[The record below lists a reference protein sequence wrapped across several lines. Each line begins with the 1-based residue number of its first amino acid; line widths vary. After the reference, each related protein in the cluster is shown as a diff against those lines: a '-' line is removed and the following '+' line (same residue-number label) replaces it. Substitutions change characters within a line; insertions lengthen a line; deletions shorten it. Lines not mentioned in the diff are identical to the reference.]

1 MHVRK
6 AKPASNDESVMETTD
21 NEEITSDDDSGK
33 E

>member
-6 AKPASNDESVMETTD
+6 AKPTSDDELVMETTD
-21 NEEITSDDDSGK
+21 NEEITLDDDLGK